1 MRAVEKIH
9 EKLKSFRFLPVIAG
23 GAKEFRKLHK
33 MDAAHGACGQYAC
46 FAEIANGTL
55 DVGPGCILRE
65 DGTDDD
71 FETAATGPP
80 VLRAMSI
87 EECAVRG
94 TQEGGSLRIGCWR
107 RKWDGR
113 VRGHPVSDDWEG
125 KLAWLPVE
133 NRDILWH
140 KLWQNARGSHLKGTI
155 TTPRVQV
162 KETELR
168 V

>member
-1 MRAVEKIH
+1 MALADNTR
-9 EKLKSFRFLPVIAG
+9 
-23 GAKEFRKLHK
+23 
-33 MDAAHGACGQYAC
+33 C

-80 VLRAMSI
+80 VLRAMGM
-87 EECAVRG
+87 EKYVVRG

-133 NRDILWH
+133 NRDILVA
-140 KLWQNARGSHLKGTI
+140 QVVAETRAEAISRAR
-155 TTPRVQV
+155 
-162 KETELR
+162 
-168 V
+168 